1 MAKLGRAFSFA
12 KDEAGALFT
21 GTGVVIVTAGL
32 GMYHLE
38 HTAQPEVFGSVLD
51 GLWWAVI
58 TLTTVGYGDV
68 YPVTAGGRILAT
80 VAMFAGIGVL
90 GAACGIM
97 ADALREAG
105 TSEVR
110 GLAACPPVN
119 KSSQQPN
126 NGNPDHERHAHHHHR
141 RDPRRRI
148 RRLARARHPT
158 RSRRPAS
165 RGPRSWPPVTTTPKG
180 PPTSRLPRSGD
191 PGWPPRLAGRPRGRR
206 GSDPHARAPG
216 GRDPVTR
223 PAFREALTAGWR
235 RTGRRWRGSGKRA
248 KPGGRRNRIGPGR
261 SRSPEEEPTTPAQ
274 PEAAR
279 ERAEPAAEERDVAPP
294 PSAAEPEPAP
304 GEEPPAPPDPE
315 AVRDSVKAEVAALE
329 PLHDELIEVL
339 EAIHEAL
346 TDREEKR
353 QAGQAV
359 TMAGIA
365 KRQDMR
371 RMEGD
376 AAAESGGR
384 VRSARRSAGRAKAR
398 LEREIE
404 EARATLARIRGEGA
418 GGERMLAPQLVTV

>member
-1 MAKLGRAFSFA
+1 MSAAAVMASPRSRPPPDQEPSPSLTRAAKLA
-12 KDEAGALFT
+12 AGHDHAE
-21 GTGVVIVTAGL
+21 GTA
-32 GMYHLE
+32 H
-38 HTAQPEVFGSVLD
+38 QS
-51 GLWWAVI
+51 
-58 TLTTVGYGDV
+58 
-68 YPVTAGGRILAT
+68 
-80 VAMFAGIGVL
+80 
-90 GAACGIM
+90 
-97 ADALREAG
+97 
-105 TSEVR
+105 
-110 GLAACPPVN
+110 LAA
-119 KSSQQPN
+119 
-126 NGNPDHERHAHHHHR
+126 
-141 RDPRRRI
+141 I
-148 RRLARARHPT
+148 
-158 RSRRPAS
+158 
-165 RGPRSWPPVTTTPKG
+165 RGPRMAAAAGWS
-180 PPTSRLPRSGD
+180 SPR
-191 PGWPPRLAGRPRGRR
+191 PPRKRSACASPRGERSRDQARLSR
-206 GSDPHARAPG
+206 GSDRWLETDRKTLARVREESEA
-216 GRDPVTR
+216 R
-223 PAFREALTAGWR
+223 REAEQDR
-235 RTGRRWRGSGKRA
+235 PR
-248 KPGGRRNRIGPGR
+248 PQPE
-261 SRSPEEEPTTPAQ
+261 PEEEPTTPAQ